1 MVRAIAGAP
10 HRRRPP
16 PERLMKAAI
25 VQFLKCRSGAT
36 AVEYALFATGM
47 GVAIVAASKMVGT
60 SLQITLGKLVNN
72 VT

>member
-1 MVRAIAGAP
+1 
-10 HRRRPP
+10 
-16 PERLMKAAI
+16 MKAAI
-25 VQFLKCRSGAT
+25 VRFLKCRSGAS